1 MSIRVYQGPHSEG
14 RRLPV
19 SWQWLPWL
27 FAGMT
32 IGGQIVW
39 LLAVSARDVLTIATV
54 ITFFLASVSHAWL
67 TRGWAWALGYVVIAA
82 GVGGAMEALGVATGF
97 PFGEYA
103 YNDTLGPT
111 LVGVPVIV
119 MMAWTMMAYPALL
132 AAQRISRTRAG
143 VVVFGAWLLAAWDLF
158 LDPQMVSEGHWTW
171 ASPDPGLPGIPG
183 IPLTNYVG
191 WVITALIIM
200 ALLSRLPAR
209 KPGIDGVPTLML
221 SWVYFSNVLANAVFF
236 GRPWVAVW
244 GGIIMGAVVIPW
256 AWITWTRRP

>member
-1 MSIRVYQGPHSEG
+1 MSIRVYQGPHSDG
-14 RRLPV
+14 RRMPV

-27 FAGMT
+27 LAGIT

-39 LLAVSARDVLTIATV
+39 LLAEPARDFLTVATV
-54 ITFFLASVSHAWL
+54 VSFFLASLSHAWL
-67 TRGWAWALGYVVIAA
+67 TRGWIWALGYVVIAA
-82 GVGGAMEALGVATGF
+82 GVGGAMEAVGVATGF
-97 PFGEYA
+97 PFGEYS
-103 YNDTLGPT
+103 YTGTLGPT
-111 LVGVPVIV
+111 LIGVPVIV
-119 MMAWTMMAYPALL
+119 MMAWAMMAYPALL

-171 ASPDPGLPGIPG
+171 ASPDPGLPGVPG

-200 ALLSRLPAR
+200 VLLSRLPAR
-209 KPGIDGVPTLML
+209 KATGDGVPTLML
-221 SWVYFSNVLANAVFF
+221 GWVYFSNVLANAVFF
-236 GRPWVAVW
+236 GRPWVALW

-256 AWITWTRRP
+256 AWISWTRRP

>member
-19 SWQWLPWL
+19 SWQSLPWL
-27 FAGMT
+27 FAGIT
-32 IGGQIVW
+32 IGGQIIW
-39 LLAVSARDVLTIATV
+39 LLAEPARDFLTIATV
-54 ITFFLASVSHAWL
+54 VSFFLASVSHAWL
-67 TRGWAWALGYVVIAA
+67 TRGWAWALGYVAIAA
-82 GVGGAMEALGVATGF
+82 GVGGAMEAVGVATGF
-97 PFGEYA
+97 PFGSYS

-111 LVGVPVIV
+111 LIGVPIIV
-119 MMAWTMMAYPALL
+119 MMAWAMMAYPALL

-171 ASPDPGLPGIPG
+171 DSPDPGLPGIPG

-191 WVITALIIM
+191 WIITALIIM
-200 ALLSRLPAR
+200 TLLSRLPAR
-209 KPGIDGVPTLML
+209 KATGDGVPTLML
-221 SWVYFSNVLANAVFF
+221 AWVYFSNVLGNAVFF
-236 GRPWVAVW
+236 GRPWVALW

-256 AWITWTRRP
+256 AWISWTRRP